1 MKRATP
7 EADIQRAIVKL
18 LRAVIPAPGIVH
30 ASGHEQRGHGKAA
43 LLRQAQ
49 LKAMGTLAGF
59 PDLIVIADGVTVFLE
74 VKAPG
79 GSLSQSQRDFR
90 EAMQSQG
97 IAWALVR
104 SPADALEAVRAAGI
118 STAATTWQPVG
129 AIAKSLAR
137 RAGMCQ
143 KKSGPSG
150 ATNANPALTITDLA
164 SGGQDGC

>member
-1 MKRATP
+1 MTRATP

-43 LLRQAQ
+43 MLRQAQ

-129 AIAKSLAR
+129 AIAKSLAAQ
-137 RAGMCQ
+137 AGICQ
-143 KKSGPSG
+143 KKSGPRG
-150 ATNANPALTITDLA
+150 AGNTTATLTESANI
-164 SGGQDGC
+164 GGSRHGC